1 MCDPILATLFEKA
14 TTQLDYFF
22 SQVFQYLVYVTQ
34 YYPYVLTRNKDF
46 IKYPLLNVTTR
57 QLIKFYFIARECFSK
72 QISIIPCIIYF
83 MNT

>member
-22 SQVFQYLVYVTQ
+22 FSSLPVSCV
-34 YYPYVLTRNKDF
+34 RNPIVSVRINPKQSF